1 MRATP
6 MTRRGALEA
15 VAGLCAAALASCN
28 APQQA
33 AVQPQPP
40 APAAKIAAITIDTS
54 GLPAVS
60 GETTAA
66 WVQSSL
72 PGQLARAFESAMAP
86 GDPDGAT
93 LSVQIVSV
101 TLGMVSASG
110 AIDSISGAA
119 TLGGGKAAAKSV
131 TLDTTSLYSAS
142 PADQTLPQPAL
153 QRRVDALARTFAA
166 RLPGKFEM

>member
-1 MRATP
+1 M
-6 MTRRGALEA
+6 
-15 VAGLCAAALASCN
+15 V
-28 APQQA
+28 
-33 AVQPQPP
+33 
-40 APAAKIAAITIDTS
+40 
-54 GLPAVS
+54 
-60 GETTAA
+60 
-66 WVQSSL
+66 
-72 PGQLARAFESAMAP
+72 P

-101 TLGMVSASG
+101 TLGMDPRG
-110 AIDSISGAA
+110 PRRDRIDQRRGDFRRRK
-119 TLGGGKAAAKSV
+119 KAAAKSV